1 MEREI
6 ASLTLFARND
16 ERMIMDN
23 GLPTSIVIFGASGD
37 LTQRKLVPSLF
48 NLFRK
53 GRMPK
58 QFRIVGYGNTAF
70 SDDQFRAHLEEGVRQ
85 FASFEYQ
92 PQEWANFA
100 QALTYQQGRYTDLAD
115 FKILA
120 GVLAKWETDTGNR
133 IYYMATPPGV
143 FPNIIDLLGLTGQLD
158 EANGWRRVVIE
169 KPFGTD
175 YATAHSLNQ
184 QIHKTLNERQIYRID
199 HYLGKETVQNILVT
213 RFANTIFEPL
223 WNRNYIDHVEITV
236 AEQVGVEHRARFYD
250 GVGVLRDMFQNHLLQ
265 LATLVAMEPPASFD
279 ATALRNEKVK
289 VLSSIRP
296 MREEDVLQNTVRA
309 QYQGYRAEE
318 GVKTES
324 TIPTFAA
331 LKLQVDNWRWQGV
344 PFYLRSGKKLKEKL
358 SQITIQFKEPPHLL
372 FPSAK
377 EHMTPNM
384 LVLYLQPDE
393 GVHWRFEAKVPDT
406 ASQLRSVDMEFHYAD
421 SFGKT
426 AIPEAYERLLLDTLT
441 GDASLFTRADE
452 VETAW
457 GIIDPILSAWES
469 PVKDLP
475 LAFYEPG
482 SWGPHESDELLAHDG
497 RRWSTWDGRRE

>member
-1 MEREI
+1 
-6 ASLTLFARND
+6 
-16 ERMIMDN
+16 MDN

-58 QFRIVGYGNTAF
+58 EFHIVGYGNTAF
-70 SDDQFRAHLEEGVRQ
+70 TDEQFRVHLEEGMKQ
-85 FASFEYQ
+85 FASFKYKLE
-92 PQEWANFA
+92 EWSAFA
-100 QALTYQQGRYTDLAD
+100 QNLAYQQGRYTDLAD
-115 FKILA
+115 FKNLSTF
-120 GVLAKWETDTGNR
+120 LAKWEKGSGNR

-143 FPNIIDLLGLTGQLD
+143 FPNIIDLLGLTGQL
-158 EANGWRRVVIE
+158 EENHGWRRVVIE

-175 YATAHSLNQ
+175 YASAHSLNE
-184 QIHKTLNERQIYRID
+184 QIHKALNERQIYRID

-223 WNRNYIDHVEITV
+223 WNRNYIDHVEVTV
-236 AEQVGVEHRARFYD
+236 AEEVGVEHRGRFYD

-265 LATLVAMEPPASFD
+265 LVTLVAMEPPASFD

-296 MREEDVLQNTVRA
+296 MKEADVNQNTVRG
-309 QYQGYRAEE
+309 QYKGYRHEE
-318 GVKTES
+318 GVQADS
-324 TIPTFAA
+324 TTPTFAA
-331 LKLQVDNWRWQGV
+331 VKLQIDNWRWQGV
-344 PFYLRSGKKLKEKL
+344 PFYLRSGKKLKEKI
-358 SQITIQFKEPPHLL
+358 SQVTIEFKEPPHML
-372 FPSAK
+372 FPSTK
-377 EHMTPNM
+377 ERITPNM

-426 AIPEAYERLLLDTLT
+426 AIPEAYERLLLDTMT

-457 GIIDPILSAWES
+457 GIIDPILLAWDAQKQ
-469 PVKDLP
+469 PP
-475 LAFYEPG
+475 AFYEPG
-482 SWGPHESDELLAHDG
+482 SWGPAEADELLAHDE
-497 RRWSTWDGRRE
+497 RTWSTWDGRKE